1 MVDEALKVWLLEVN
15 SNPFLGTQSPRHGA
29 LVSRMI
35 EDAHRIAVD
44 TVFPPRGGGGGGGE
58 PNGFRL
64 LYTER
69 TQDELQ
75 LDVTGCAWPPVFERE
90 VVGGVPTIKRSAAD
104 VERLARAPFDSGR

>member
-1 MVDEALKVWLLEVN
+1 MYSA
-15 SNPFLGTQSPRHGA
+15 SSGCMPTRRAYSTASSMIAAF
-29 LVSRMI
+29 VS
-35 EDAHRIAVD
+35 
-44 TVFPPRGGGGGGGE
+44 GGGA

-104 VERLARAPFDSGR
+104 VERLARAPFDSNR